1 MLRPTDIEKI
11 GSKESRY
18 AIVVGV
24 AKRARDIAFEAEEN
38 GVILLEKP
46 VSMAIEDFAKGDYR
60 IDVPEPEE
68 EPDEE
73 ETAVDGTVED
83 GRKNEVGNSSGE

>member
-24 AKRARDIAFEAEEN
+24 AKRARDIACEAEEN

-68 EPDEE
+68 EPDEDE
-73 ETAVDGTVED
+73 IEDGTAGDRSEIT
-83 GRKNEVGNSSGE
+83 EENSSAD

>member
-11 GSKESRY
+11 GCKESRY

-24 AKRARDIAFEAEEN
+24 AKRARDIACEAEEN

-60 IDVPEPEE
+60 IDVPELEE

-73 ETAVDGTVED
+73 EAAADSTAEENREIVE
-83 GRKNEVGNSSGE
+83 ENSSEE